1 MPHKRT
7 RQGAS
12 SDSYGNDA
20 PNKRRALI
28 EAAVELM
35 SRRGYRGTSL
45 KEIAKELGISEP
57 ALYHYFDSKEEML
70 FTIYIDT
77 LNLSLEKVRGIRQS
91 DGSPEEKLRRVIA
104 EFTRVV
110 TENKMFVIFFRE
122 KDELS
127 PKNWKRITRGEREFV
142 GAIRDIIT
150 DGIKDGTFKELPPT
164 VLTFG
169 ILGMVAWVY
178 RWFRPDEPLNR
189 DQLIDVFSEMIIDGV
204 RKA

>member
-1 MPHKRT
+1 MP
-7 RQGAS
+7 S

-77 LNLSLEKVRGIRQS
+77 LNLSLEKVRA
-91 DGSPEEKLRRVIA
+91 GSGRA
-104 EFTRVV
+104 TAA
-110 TENKMFVIFFRE
+110 
-122 KDELS
+122 
-127 PKNWKRITRGEREFV
+127 PKRSCAG
-142 GAIRDIIT
+142 
-150 DGIKDGTFKELPPT
+150 
-164 VLTFG
+164 
-169 ILGMVAWVY
+169 
-178 RWFRPDEPLNR
+178 
-189 DQLIDVFSEMIIDGV
+189 
-204 RKA
+204 

>member
-1 MPHKRT
+1 M
-7 RQGAS
+7 
-12 SDSYGNDA
+12 
-20 PNKRRALI
+20 
-28 EAAVELM
+28 
-35 SRRGYRGTSL
+35 
-45 KEIAKELGISEP
+45 
-57 ALYHYFDSKEEML
+57 
-70 FTIYIDT
+70 
-77 LNLSLEKVRGIRQS
+77 
-91 DGSPEEKLRRVIA
+91 IA

-178 RWFRPDEPLNR
+178 RWFRPDGPLNR

>member
-1 MPHKRT
+1 MP
-7 RQGAS
+7 S

-178 RWFRPDEPLNR
+178 RWFRPDGPLNR

>member
-1 MPHKRT
+1 
-7 RQGAS
+7 
-12 SDSYGNDA
+12 
-20 PNKRRALI
+20 
-28 EAAVELM
+28 M

-77 LNLSLEKVRGIRQS
+77 LNLSLEKVRGIGQS

-178 RWFRPDEPLNR
+178 RWFRPDGPLNR